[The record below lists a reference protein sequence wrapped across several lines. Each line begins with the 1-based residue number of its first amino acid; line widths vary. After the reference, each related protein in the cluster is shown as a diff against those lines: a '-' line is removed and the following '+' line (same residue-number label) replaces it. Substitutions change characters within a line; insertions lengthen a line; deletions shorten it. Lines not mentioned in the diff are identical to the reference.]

1 MSYLGN
7 LNPYMTQSNYAEEMR
22 KRHQMLTGPKP
33 APQMSMNPVAP
44 ESMPDMSPNTKLS
57 RQEQIANMIRNS
69 NQDMTAD
76 DNALDYQR
84 DYAKGLLATKDAG
97 PRQLGNVVVNNPW
110 EGLSVGLSRGLGG
123 YMMGKAAEKDKELQ
137 VRRDDIADSKTDL
150 AAFTLGNQLDQ
161 QDTENTIAYAGLE
174 EAIGKTTY
182 DRGKDLTGWEKEGR
196 RDFEKTT
203 KKFRELDES
212 FGKIISLTDTSE
224 ADLQSPQTQMSL
236 VFSYMKMV
244 DPGAIVTEGDFAN
257 AKNATG
263 VPEQIRNVWNDM
275 KAGKFLSNEQVLGFR
290 DASKMLYDNSLE
302 IFDADL
308 DYYTGLAEDQGAD
321 PERVVRDLPRYRNFG
336 EETPPP
342 VELVRPNSVP
352 QTMWDKADNDQ
363 KLEFMRLAAANGG
376 GV

>member
-7 LNPYMTQSNYAEEMR
+7 LNPYMTPSNYAEEMR
-22 KRHQMLTGPKP
+22 KRNQMLTGPKP

-69 NQDMTAD
+69 MQDMTAED
-76 DNALDYQR
+76 SALDYQR

-137 VRRDDIADSKTDL
+137 VRRDEIADSKTDL
-150 AAFTLGNQLDQ
+150 AAFTLGNKLDQ
-161 QDTENTIAYAGLE
+161 QDAENAIAIAGLE
-174 EAIGKTTY
+174 DSLGKTRRA
-182 DRGKDLTGWEKEGR
+182 DKKDLTNWEKEAR
-196 RDFEKTT
+196 RDFDKTT

-212 FGKIISLTDTSE
+212 FGKIISLTDTSD
-224 ADLQSPQTQMSL
+224 ANLQSPQTQMSL

-290 DASKMLYDNSLE
+290 SAAGDIYNNSLE
-302 IFDADL
+302 AFDADL
-308 DYYTGLAEDQGAD
+308 AYYTGLAEDQGAD
-321 PERVVRDLPRYRNFG
+321 PTRVVRDLPRFRNFG
-336 EETPPP
+336 EKTPQPA
-342 VELVRPNSVP
+342 ELVRPNSVP
-352 QTMWDKADNDQ
+352 QEIWDRSDEDQ
-363 KLEFMRLAAANGG
+363 KLEFVKRATSGGAA
-376 GV
+376 

>member
-22 KRHQMLTGPKP
+22 KRNQMLTGPKP

-137 VRRDDIADSKTDL
+137 VKRDEIADSKTDL

-161 QDTENTIAYAGLE
+161 QDTENTIARAGLQE
-174 EAIGKTTY
+174 TIGKTAY
-182 DRGKDLTGWEKEGR
+182 DRGKDLTNWEKEGR
-196 RDFEKTT
+196 RDFT
-203 KKFRELDES
+203 KVTGGFREVDDAY
-212 FGKIISLTDTSE
+212 GKIIAASDIDQQT
-224 ADLQSPQTQMSL
+224 PQTQMSL
-236 VFSYMKMV
+236 IFSYMKML
-244 DPGAIVTEGDFAN
+244 DPGSTVREGEFAT
-257 AKNATG
+257 AEQTTGIPGMVKNAYNRALAG
-263 VPEQIRNVWNDM
+263 EFLGDDQI
-275 KAGKFLSNEQVLGFR
+275 LGFR
-290 DASKMLYDNSLE
+290 NAAGDIYKNSLNA
-302 IFDADL
+302 FDADL
-308 DYYTGLAEDQGAD
+308 AYYTGLAEDQGAD
-321 PERVVRDLPRYRNFG
+321 PKRVARDFARFRNFG
-336 EETPPP
+336 EDTPPP
-342 VELVRPNSVP
+342 ADSTKLVRPSIVP
-352 QTMWDKADNDQ
+352 PKTWDLADDEQ
-363 KLEFMRLAAANGG
+363 KLELMKAANGG

>member
-7 LNPYMTQSNYAEEMR
+7 LNPYMTPSNYAEEMR
-22 KRHQMLTGPKP
+22 KRNQMLTGPKP

-69 NQDMTAD
+69 MQDMTAED
-76 DNALDYQR
+76 SALDYQR

-137 VRRDDIADSKTDL
+137 VRRDEIADSKTDL
-150 AAFTLGNQLDQ
+150 AAFTLGNKLDQ
-161 QDTENTIAYAGLE
+161 QDAENAIAIAGLE
-174 EAIGKTTY
+174 DSLGKTRRA
-182 DRGKDLTGWEKEGR
+182 DKKDLTNWEKEAR
-196 RDFEKTT
+196 RDFDKTT

-212 FGKIISLTDTSE
+212 FGKIISLTDTSD
-224 ADLQSPQTQMSL
+224 ANLQSPQTQMSL

-290 DASKMLYDNSLE
+290 SAAGDIYNNSLE
-302 IFDADL
+302 AFDADL
-308 DYYTGLAEDQGAD
+308 AYYTGLAEDQGAD
-321 PERVVRDLPRYRNFG
+321 PTRVVRDLPRFRNFG
-336 EETPPP
+336 DETPPP
-342 VELVRPNSVP
+342 AKLVKPDSVE
-352 QTMWDKADNDQ
+352 QKTWDRADEDQ
-363 KLEFMRLAAANGG
+363 KLQFMKLAADGG
-376 GV
+376 AS